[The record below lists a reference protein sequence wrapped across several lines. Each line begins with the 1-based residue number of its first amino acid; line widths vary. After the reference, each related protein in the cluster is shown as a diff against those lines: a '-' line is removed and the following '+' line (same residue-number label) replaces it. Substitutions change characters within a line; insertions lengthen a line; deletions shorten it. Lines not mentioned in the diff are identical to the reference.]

1 MIIRYRKVR
10 IQLRPTRRVTTCMRL
25 ASPSDM
31 RSRFHMSHI
40 RHEDMTHNLLYPP
53 TSLAFSMLLP
63 GIVGSEVLA
72 AGLEEDFKSIRHS
85 GFFSTQ
91 GKQQSTEVGQSFI

>member
-1 MIIRYRKVR
+1 
-10 IQLRPTRRVTTCMRL
+10 
-25 ASPSDM
+25 
-31 RSRFHMSHI
+31 
-40 RHEDMTHNLLYPP
+40 
-53 TSLAFSMLLP
+53 MLLP